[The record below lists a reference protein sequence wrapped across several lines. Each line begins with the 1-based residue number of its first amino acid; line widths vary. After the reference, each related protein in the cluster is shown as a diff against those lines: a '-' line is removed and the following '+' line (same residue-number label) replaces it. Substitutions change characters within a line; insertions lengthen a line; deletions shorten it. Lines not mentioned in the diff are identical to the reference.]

1 MRLSLREELDAALSG
16 RRVVILGVGNSLR
29 GDDGFGPLLA
39 ARLAGRLSC
48 PVLDCGSVP
57 ENFTGKILALSP
69 EVVLVLDAAEL
80 GAPPGELRLVPG
92 TDAAGSG
99 FSTHAAGLD
108 AFLGYVKGECGA
120 EGWLLAVQAG
130 GVGLGEEVGPE
141 VAAAAEMAAGM
152 LAEVLAS
159 DA

>member
-1 MRLSLREELDAALSG
+1 MRPSLREELVAALSG

-29 GDDGFGPLLA
+29 GDDGFGPLVA

-57 ENFTGKILALSP
+57 ENFTGKVLALWP
-69 EVVLVLDAAEL
+69 DVVVVLDAAEL
-80 GAPPGELRLVPG
+80 GASPGELRLVPG
-92 TDAAGSG
+92 ADAAGSG

-108 AFLGYVKGECGA
+108 AFFGYLKDRCGA
-120 EGWLLAVQAG
+120 QGWLLAAQAG
-130 GVGLGEEVGPE
+130 SVALGEEVGPQ
-141 VAAAAEMAAGM
+141 VAAAAERAAGM
-152 LAEVLAS
+152 LAEVLPA